1 MLTYSKMGDACMTLS
16 GELSL
21 IREKRLGTEPNKSL
35 RSILNAKEN
44 PNEVLLMQKKQVKK
58 EIN

>member
-1 MLTYSKMGDACMTLS
+1 MGDACMTLS

-58 EIN
+58 ERN